1 MPLTADQP
9 QLLDVRTAARRRQR
23 EEAASGAPG
32 PVVAVVAGVPRPREE
47 WRPSRPAA
55 ASRPAPASR
64 PAAASRP
71 VPPSRSAVPSRTA
84 DPARRSAADVL
95 RVVSD
100 PRTPVFV
107 TEHANGRRVYGY
119 WRPLDAAGGRGGC
132 YVALP
137 AAECDELYAAGRITL
152 GEPVTDP
159 AKTTYRVLPART
171 ATARTAAAR
180 AASARPVPAPVR
192 PVGVRRRAA

>member
-9 QLLDVRTAARRRQR
+9 QILDIRSAARRPAR
-23 EEAASGAPG
+23 EEWAAPVAPR
-32 PVVAVVAGVPRPREE
+32 PVVAVVAGVPRPREA
-47 WRPSRPAA
+47 RRQPLPAA
-55 ASRPAPASR
+55 AP
-64 PAAASRP
+64 
-71 VPPSRSAVPSRTA
+71 
-84 DPARRSAADVL
+84 RRGGTDVL
-95 RVVSD
+95 RIVSD

-119 WRPLDAAGGRGGC
+119 WRPLDAEGGRGGC

-137 AAECDELYAAGRITL
+137 AAECDELYSAGRITL

-171 ATARTAAAR
+171 RAAAAR
-180 AASARPVPAPVR
+180 PAPA
-192 PVGVRRRAA
+192 PAPAAPAAPAGPRRRASRAA

>member
-1 MPLTADQP
+1 MPLTADQL
-9 QLLDVRTAARRRQR
+9 QVLDVRSARRPMRA
-23 EEAASGAPG
+23 EWTAPVTPG
-32 PVVAVVAGVPRPREE
+32 PVVAVVAGVPRPREAPGPTRRAAAP
-47 WRPSRPAA
+47 RPVAAPRPA
-55 ASRPAPASR
+55 
-64 PAAASRP
+64 
-71 VPPSRSAVPSRTA
+71 VSAGRAGS
-84 DPARRSAADVL
+84 DVL

-119 WRPLDAAGGRGGC
+119 WRPLDAEGGRGGC

-159 AKTTYRVLPART
+159 SKTTYRVLPART
-171 ATARTAAAR
+171 P
-180 AASARPVPAPVR
+180 AASARQASAPVA
-192 PVGVRRRAA
+192 PTGLRRRSARAA

>member
-9 QLLDVRTAARRRQR
+9 QVLEVRSAARRPMR
-23 EEAASGAPG
+23 EEWAAPVTPG
-32 PVVAVVAGVPRPREE
+32 PVVAVVAGVPRPREAP
-47 WRPSRPAA
+47 RPSRRA
-55 ASRPAPASR
+55 ASPR
-64 PAAASRP
+64 PAAPPRRP
-71 VPPSRSAVPSRTA
+71 GT
-84 DPARRSAADVL
+84 DVL
-95 RVVSD
+95 RIVSD
-100 PRTPVFV
+100 SRTPVFV

-119 WRPLDAAGGRGGC
+119 WRPLDAEGGRGGC

-171 ATARTAAAR
+171 AAARQAPAPAPVAPTGLRRRAAR
-180 AASARPVPAPVR
+180 AA
-192 PVGVRRRAA
+192 